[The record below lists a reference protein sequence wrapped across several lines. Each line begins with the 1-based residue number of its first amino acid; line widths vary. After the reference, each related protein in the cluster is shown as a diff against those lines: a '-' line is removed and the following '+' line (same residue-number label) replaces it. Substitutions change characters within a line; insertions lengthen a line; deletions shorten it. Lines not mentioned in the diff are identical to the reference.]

1 MILYFRPKYDHKL
14 LDTDYV
20 YQINATVL
28 ASPSADLRNH
38 VAVIEVPVMRSN
50 EEKEF
55 VEQILRDEPRYFK
68 QLFEMLSMRSECVVL
83 SAWYVLCAL
92 SLPLS
97 LSLFLSFSFFLCLSL
112 SLLLSLSLY
121 PSKGI
126 YIYIYIMLTFHRIQ
140 NRSLLMDLPTD
151 RELDEV
157 IEAAL
162 DTTKAEDGGA
172 MQTMSS
178 KTATTTTTAPNWAA
192 ILDSTSAL
200 KLLYSLQ
207 ILERKFKRASPLGDA
222 AKSNFCAANGLT
234 HLISILTSS
243 TSHFFATALSM
254 SSLALLL
261 KVVNELRASNTSLED
276 PPQSEALLEGMFELL
291 RACSSSET
299 GSSTR
304 SLLSLTQ
311 TSGGG
316 RDLAYASQPVSF
328 IFHDIV

>member
-1 MILYFRPKYDHKL
+1 
-14 LDTDYV
+14 
-20 YQINATVL
+20 
-28 ASPSADLRNH
+28 
-38 VAVIEVPVMRSN
+38 
-50 EEKEF
+50 
-55 VEQILRDEPRYFK
+55 
-68 QLFEMLSMRSECVVL
+68 
-83 SAWYVLCAL
+83 
-92 SLPLS
+92 
-97 LSLFLSFSFFLCLSL
+97 
-112 SLLLSLSLY
+112 
-121 PSKGI
+121 
-126 YIYIYIMLTFHRIQ
+126 MLTFHRIQ

-151 RELDEV
+151 RELDEI

>member
-14 LDTDYV
+14 LETDYV
-20 YQINATVL
+20 YQINVTVL

-83 SAWYVLCAL
+83 SAWYVFVRSLSPSL
-92 SLPLS
+92 SLYLF
-97 LSLFLSFSFFLCLSL
+97 LFLSFSVSLSL
-112 SLLLSLSLY
+112 SFSLSLSTLRRV
-121 PSKGI
+121 
-126 YIYIYIMLTFHRIQ
+126 IYIMLTFHRIQ

-151 RELDEV
+151 RELDEI

>member
-1 MILYFRPKYDHKL
+1 
-14 LDTDYV
+14 
-20 YQINATVL
+20 
-28 ASPSADLRNH
+28 
-38 VAVIEVPVMRSN
+38 
-50 EEKEF
+50 
-55 VEQILRDEPRYFK
+55 
-68 QLFEMLSMRSECVVL
+68 
-83 SAWYVLCAL
+83 
-92 SLPLS
+92 
-97 LSLFLSFSFFLCLSL
+97 
-112 SLLLSLSLY
+112 
-121 PSKGI
+121 
-126 YIYIYIMLTFHRIQ
+126 
-140 NRSLLMDLPTD
+140 MDLPTD
-151 RELDEV
+151 RELDEI

-162 DTTKAEDGGA
+162 DTTKAEGGGA

>member
-14 LDTDYV
+14 LETDYV
-20 YQINATVL
+20 YQINVTVL

-38 VAVIEVPVMRSN
+38 VAVIEVPVMRSD

-83 SAWYVLCAL
+83 SAWYVFVRSLSPSL
-92 SLPLS
+92 SLYLF
-97 LSLFLSFSFFLCLSL
+97 LFLSFSVSLSL
-112 SLLLSLSLY
+112 SFSLSLSTLRRV
-121 PSKGI
+121 
-126 YIYIYIMLTFHRIQ
+126 YIYIMLTFHRIQ

-151 RELDEV
+151 RELDEI

>member
-14 LDTDYV
+14 LETDYV
-20 YQINATVL
+20 YQINVTVL

-83 SAWYVLCAL
+83 SAWYVFVRSLSPSL
-92 SLPLS
+92 SLYLF
-97 LSLFLSFSFFLCLSL
+97 LFLSFSVSLSL
-112 SLLLSLSLY
+112 SFSLSLSTLRRV
-121 PSKGI
+121 
-126 YIYIYIMLTFHRIQ
+126 IYIMLTFHRIQ

-151 RELDEV
+151 RELDEI

-328 IFHDIV
+328 IFYDIV

>member
-14 LDTDYV
+14 LETDYV
-20 YQINATVL
+20 YQINVTVL

-38 VAVIEVPVMRSN
+38 VAVIEVPVMRSD

-83 SAWYVLCAL
+83 SAWYVFVRSL
-92 SLPLS
+92 SPS
-97 LSLFLSFSFFLCLSL
+97 LSLFISFLFLFISVSLSLSFSLSL
-112 SLLLSLSLY
+112 STLRRV
-121 PSKGI
+121 
-126 YIYIYIMLTFHRIQ
+126 IYIMLTFHRIQ

-151 RELDEV
+151 RELDEI